1 MMIWAA
7 KIGRISNEMLIAK
20 KKGTPKGS
28 FVILGIPV

>member
-7 KIGRISNEMLIAK
+7 KIGIIWNDCFFTK

-28 FVILGIPV
+28 FSCFGC